1 MPPRPSSRSMTYR
14 STSAARRVA
23 WKSAIRAKWI
33 ALQGLA
39 SWSLSFLLFL
49 LFRRYRNGLFRPG
62 PQSVRILE
70 QILRHLV
77 VLHGLAPFPVG
88 LERLHPQLLEVG
100 SIGIVH
106 LEIDRVV
113 CNQREEQLAGVNPEA
128 AEHGSR
134 EAAGRRDGADR
145 GRNRGS
151 SRYSA
156 LER

>member
-49 LFRRYRNGLFRPG
+49 LSRRYRNGLLRPG
-62 PQSVRILE
+62 PQRVRIFE

-88 LERLHPQLLEVG
+88 LERLHHKLLDVG

-106 LEIDRVV
+106 FEIDRVV
-113 CNQREEQLAGVNPEA
+113 FIQRETHLVVF
-128 AEHGSR
+128 R
-134 EAAGRRDGADR
+134 
-145 GRNRGS
+145 
-151 SRYSA
+151 
-156 LER
+156 